1 MNLMTN
7 FARYIARN
15 SNKFV
20 KRYHLGKIF
29 KKKYQKSKALEVAAA
44 APPIFKF
51 KYLFLYFK
59 YL

>member
-29 KKKYQKSKALEVAAA
+29 KKKYQKSKA
-44 APPIFKF
+44 
-51 KYLFLYFK
+51 
-59 YL
+59 